1 MQVKVGEVSIKR
13 CGKDQS
19 TCRTEKDEIKREKT

>member
-1 MQVKVGEVSIKR
+1 MQVKVDEVSIKR

-19 TCRTEKDEIKREKT
+19 AKKDEIKREKT